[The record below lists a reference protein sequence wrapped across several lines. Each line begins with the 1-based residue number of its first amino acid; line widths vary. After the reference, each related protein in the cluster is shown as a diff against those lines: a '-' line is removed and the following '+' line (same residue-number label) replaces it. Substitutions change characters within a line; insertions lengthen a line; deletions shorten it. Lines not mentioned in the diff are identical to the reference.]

1 LQGTAIL
8 TKGEIIMK
16 TIVCQL
22 GTNNEYIYTVPPEIA
37 VVNAY
42 YQYGKHDYNTW
53 EYDYSLVRYSV
64 SARTV
69 YCGDFAAKAE

>member
-1 LQGTAIL
+1 
-8 TKGEIIMK
+8 MK
-16 TIVCQL
+16 TVVYQL
-22 GTNNEYIYTVPPEIA
+22 GTNNEYIYTLPPKIA

-42 YQYGKHDYNTW
+42 YQYAKNNFNTW